1 MDVSQA
7 LKDLNVA
14 SREELIEKLK
24 ALVIKA
30 CEVKDV
36 RVEDVPTDVPFIGG
50 PGPLKLDS
58 LDAMEIAMELRYQ
71 FGVELKNA
79 STAAKAMQS
88 FDTLADFVIDAPKV
102 NAKLLSKTKI

>member
-1 MDVSQA
+1 MDVAQA
-7 LKDLNVA
+7 YKELNVA
-14 SREELIEKLK
+14 SRDELIFKLK

-30 CEVKDV
+30 CDVKDV
-36 RVEDVPTDVPFIGG
+36 KPEDVPTDVPFIGG

-102 NAKLLSKTKI
+102 KK

>member
-1 MDVSQA
+1 MDVEQA
-7 LKDLNVA
+7 YKELNVA
-14 SREELIEKLK
+14 SREDLIFKLK

-30 CEVKDV
+30 CDVKDV
-36 RVEDVPTDVPFIGG
+36 KPEDVPTDVPFIGG

-58 LDAMEIAMELRYQ
+58 LDAMEIAMELRFQ

-88 FDTLADFVIDAPKV
+88 FDTLADFVIEAPKV
-102 NAKLLSKTKI
+102 KK

>member
-1 MDVSQA
+1 MDVNQA
-7 LKDLNVA
+7 LKEMNLA

-30 CEVKDV
+30 CDVKDV
-36 RVEDVPTDVPFIGG
+36 KVEDVPTDVPFIGG

-88 FDTLADFVIDAPKV
+88 FDSLADFVINAPKV
-102 NAKLLSKTKI
+102 KK

>member
-1 MDVSQA
+1 MDVNEA
-7 LKDLNVA
+7 FKELNVV
-14 SREELIEKLK
+14 SREELIGKLK

-30 CEVKDV
+30 CDVKDV
-36 RVEDVPTDVPFIGG
+36 KVEDVPTDVPFIGG

-79 STAAKAMQS
+79 STAAQAMQS
-88 FDTLADFVIDAPKV
+88 FDTLADFVINAPKV
-102 NAKLLSKTKI
+102 KK

>member
-1 MDVSQA
+1 MDVEQA
-7 LKDLNVA
+7 YKDLNVA
-14 SREELIEKLK
+14 SREDLIFKLK

-30 CEVKDV
+30 CDVKDV
-36 RVEDVPTDVPFIGG
+36 QPEDVPTDVPFIGG

-58 LDAMEIAMELRYQ
+58 LDAMEIAMELRFQ

-88 FDTLADFVIDAPKV
+88 FDSLADFVMEAPKV
-102 NAKLLSKTKI
+102 KK

>member
-1 MDVSQA
+1 MDINEA
-7 LKDLNVA
+7 FKELNVA
-14 SREELIEKLK
+14 SREELIFKLK
-24 ALVIKA
+24 ELVIKA
-30 CEVKDV
+30 CDVKDV
-36 RVEDVPTDVPFIGG
+36 KAEDVPADVPFIGG

-88 FDTLADFVIDAPKV
+88 FDTLADFVISAPKV
-102 NAKLLSKTKI
+102 KK

>member
-1 MDVSQA
+1 MDLEQA
-7 LKDLNVA
+7 LKELNVA
-14 SREELIEKLK
+14 SRDELIFKLK

-36 RVEDVPTDVPFIGG
+36 KPEDVSTDVPFIGG

-79 STAAKAMQS
+79 STATKAMQN
-88 FDTLADFVIDAPKV
+88 FDTLADFVISAPKV
-102 NAKLLSKTKI
+102 KK

>member
-1 MDVSQA
+1 MDVNEAFKQ
-7 LKDLNVA
+7 LNVT
-14 SREELIEKLK
+14 SRDELIFKLK
-24 ALVIKA
+24 ELIIKA

-36 RVEDVPTDVPFIGG
+36 KAEDVPTDVPFIGG

-88 FDTLADFVIDAPKV
+88 FDSLADFVIEAPKV
-102 NAKLLSKTKI
+102 KK

>member
-1 MDVSQA
+1 MDVNQG

-14 SREELIEKLK
+14 SREDLILKLK
-24 ALVIKA
+24 AMIIKA
-30 CEVKDV
+30 CEIQNV
-36 RVEDVPTDVPFIGG
+36 RPEDVPTDVPFING

-88 FDTLADFVIDAPKV
+88 FDTLADFVISAPKV
-102 NAKLLSKTKI
+102 KK

>member
-1 MDVSQA
+1 MDVNQG

-14 SREELIEKLK
+14 SREDLILKLK
-24 ALVIKA
+24 QMIIHA
-30 CEVKDV
+30 CEIHDVKP
-36 RVEDVPTDVPFIGG
+36 EDVPTDVPFING

-88 FDTLADFVIDAPKV
+88 FDTLADFVISAPKV
-102 NAKLLSKTKI
+102 KK

>member
-1 MDVSQA
+1 MDVEQA
-7 LKDLNVA
+7 YKELNVA
-14 SREELIEKLK
+14 SREELIFKLK

-30 CEVKDV
+30 CDVKDV
-36 RVEDVPTDVPFIGG
+36 KPEDVPTDVPFIGG

-88 FDTLADFVIDAPKV
+88 FDSLADFVISAPKV
-102 NAKLLSKTKI
+102 KK